1 MGKRHPLT
9 WLGLLG
15 FLGLLTLATDTIG
28 YAGLF
33 GFFGFFGFANIKND
47 ERLEMSIYRAAR
59 NAFVVAVIGYVLGM
73 LLLPLLDSTMV
84 FAIAFPAMF
93 VLQLLVFTFSV
104 SYYDQAG
111 V

>member
-1 MGKRHPLT
+1 MGKRHPLF

-15 FLGLLTLATDTIG
+15 FLGLLTTFTDKPG

-33 GFFGFFGFANIKND
+33 GFFGFFGFASIKND

-59 NAFVVAVIGYVLGM
+59 IAMGVGMVGFVIGM
-73 LLLPLLDSTMV
+73 LIMPLMDNTMV
-84 FAIAFPAMF
+84 FAIAFPSMF

-104 SYYDQAG
+104 SYYDRAG